1 MAKKAKRVSWT
12 KALHADLRKH
22 SKARTPVAKIAK
34 QMKRTVGALR
44 QQVRNTVW
52 LEAVAIGVIGL
63 VLGLM
68 LGAAQLYYSLE
79 VTRRDLV
86 GIDYGYSY
94 PYTMALVLLP
104 VILSAAFLAA
114 LGPAESAVRGS
125 LVEALEY
132 E

>member
-1 MAKKAKRVSWT
+1 
-12 KALHADLRKH
+12 
-22 SKARTPVAKIAK
+22 
-34 QMKRTVGALR
+34 
-44 QQVRNTVW
+44 
-52 LEAVAIGVIGL
+52 
-63 VLGLM
+63 
-68 LGAAQLYYSLE
+68 
-79 VTRRDLV
+79 LV

-94 PYTMALVLLP
+94 PYSMALALLP